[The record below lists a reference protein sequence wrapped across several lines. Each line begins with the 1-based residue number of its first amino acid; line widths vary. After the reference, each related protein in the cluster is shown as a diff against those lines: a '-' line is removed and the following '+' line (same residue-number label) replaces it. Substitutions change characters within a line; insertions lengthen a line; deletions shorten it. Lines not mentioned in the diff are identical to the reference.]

1 MRIRLDKK
9 DGFIRLRSGEF
20 RHLVLFDNIL
30 FDKICDKVKYLMSQ
44 KSGITDSINHSFG
57 KIRIESYNS
66 LPIEKIFTFHDVI
79 ILIKS
84 VVNKNKNEYYYN
96 MFLEKSL
103 YEDKSNAQYF

>member
-1 MRIRLDKK
+1 MRIRLDKI
-9 DGFIRLRSGEF
+9 DGFIRLRRGEF

-79 ILIKS
+79 TLIKS